1 MFSFLLKCQEAP
13 EAVAHPDSALRR
25 QSKESQMEPPAPISL
40 SRSGVEATRF
50 PPTALELGGGTD
62 TTASDQSPKGVLRN
76 KVTRKGNW
84 SPSRP
89 GRSCCLQRHAR
100 AGLRVHVLL
109 GAASGCL
116 CWVVSEQLQT

>member
-1 MFSFLLKCQEAP
+1 M
-13 EAVAHPDSALRR
+13 
-25 QSKESQMEPPAPISL
+25 ESPAPISW
-40 SRSGVEATRF
+40 SRLGVEATRF
-50 PPTALELGGGTD
+50 PPTALESGGTD

-109 GAASGCL
+109 GPPPGALLLGGL
-116 CWVVSEQLQT
+116 